1 MMMTQNQE
9 QKKSARRIWPRV
21 LALGLAALLGTLSG
35 AAAPAASAQTT
46 LFDDEFDAS
55 TLDSSKWG
63 VADDGW
69 VLQRSRL
76 GQQPLLQKSSG
87 VSFAR
92 LRLNTYAPI
101 KWDPA
106 PNDGLSQYFYGTE
119 IYTKQLFS
127 LGAGVEFETRMRA
140 TSLPSGAI
148 MAFFTYGDA
157 GYFPTTARRDE
168 IDNEILGNLPTS
180 QIWSHVWSG
189 WNPNY
194 GYDDGIHDLTT
205 IPNVAGYNRKN
216 WNVYK
221 IRWLNDRVEIY
232 INNVLVK
239 TESRILPQMPQSVH
253 FNIWAAD
260 TYWQTAYNANLKTAS
275 SASKNKSYSFDV
287 DYLRVRSIAPSA
299 GAFLGNGT
307 GLTASYFD
315 NTDFTGTQIARI
327 DERVNNDW
335 NAYFTEPSLGP
346 TYSARYT
353 GQVQAQ
359 YTQPY
364 TFTVKADDVV
374 RLWINDRLLISNNG
388 VSSSRE
394 YSATVN
400 LTAGAK
406 TNIRL
411 EYANLSG
418 GGDVKLYWSSPS
430 TPKQLVPQSQLYY
443 QSVTD
448 TAPPTVNVAAPVSQ
462 YSYRSPLT
470 ASGNAI
476 DSGSG
481 VARVT
486 ALVYRAADNTYWS
499 GSQWTGAV
507 LENAAA
513 FSVNGDTATWN
524 YNLPSLS
531 QGLYAFQSAAQDAA
545 GNKTYSSWIYFYYDV
560 TPPNI
565 VINTPVFGGSYAS
578 GVFASG
584 TAQDVGPGVAW
595 VRGRLRRSSDGFY
608 WNGAQWTPAFSE
620 LAANGTT
627 NWNVPF
633 PPLAPGAYSFQALAS
648 DYVGNINYTAPNNFT
663 VR

>member
-1 MMMTQNQE
+1 MTIRNQRR
-9 QKKSARRIWPRV
+9 KSGARRVWPRV
-21 LALGLAALLGTLSG
+21 LALGLTALLGALNG
-35 AAAPAASAQTT
+35 AAAPKAAAQTA
-46 LFDDEFDAS
+46 LFDEDFNAS
-55 TLDSSKWG
+55 TLDATKWG
-63 VADDGW
+63 VANDGW

-76 GQQPLLQKSSG
+76 GQQPLLKTDNG
-87 VSFAR
+87 VTFAR
-92 LRLNTYAPI
+92 LRLDTYSPVA
-101 KWDPA
+101 WDPA
-106 PNDGLSQYFYGTE
+106 PDDGLSQYFYGTE

-127 LGAGVEFETRMRA
+127 LGSGVEFETRMRA
-140 TSLPSGAI
+140 NDLPPGAI

-168 IDNEILGNLPTS
+168 IDNEILGNLS
-180 QIWSHVWSG
+180 VSKIWSHVWSG

-205 IPNVAGYNRKN
+205 IPDVAGYNRNN

-232 INNVLVK
+232 INGALVR
-239 TESRILPQMPQSVH
+239 TETRVLPQMPQSVH

-260 TYWQTAYNANLKTAS
+260 TYWQTAYSASLQTAS
-275 SASKNKSYSFDV
+275 SAQQNRSYSFDV

-299 GAFLGNGT
+299 GAVPGNGT

-315 NTDFTGTQIARI
+315 NPDFTGAQIARI

-359 YTQPY
+359 YSQPY
-364 TFTVKADDVV
+364 TFTVKADDAV
-374 RLWINDRLLISNNG
+374 RLWINDRLLLSNTT
-388 VSSSRE
+388 VSPSRE

-400 LTAGAK
+400 LTAGVK

-418 GGDVKLYWSSPS
+418 GGDVKLSWSSPS
-430 TPKQLVPQSQLYY
+430 TPRQLVPQSQLYY
-443 QSVTD
+443 QTVAD
-448 TAPPTVNVAAPVSQ
+448 TTPPTVNVAAPSAQ
-462 YSYRSPLT
+462 YSYRSALT
-470 ASGNAI
+470 AGGSAN

-486 ALVYRAADNTYWS
+486 ALVYRASDNTYWN
-499 GSQWTGAV
+499 GSQWTSAV
-507 LENAAA
+507 LENAAP
-513 FSVNGDTATWN
+513 FNVSGDSATWN
-524 YNLPSLS
+524 YNLPSLA
-531 QGLYAFQSAAQDAA
+531 QGLYAFQAAAQDGA
-545 GNKTYSSWIYFYYDV
+545 GNKTYSPWIYFYYDV
-560 TPPNI
+560 TPPNV
-565 VINTPVFGGSYAS
+565 VINAPAFGGAYAS
-578 GVFASG
+578 GVSGGG

-595 VRGRLRRSSDGFY
+595 VRGRLRRYSDGFY

-633 PPLAPGAYSFQALAS
+633 PPLVSGYYSFQALAS
-648 DYVGNINYTAPNNFT
+648 DYVGNITYTAPNDFT